1 MIKRHKEVIEMI
13 CSCAVRTD
21 IVYVKNIPYKPF
33 FFDNHMYFVNI
44 HSGELF
50 KLTPIYLG
58 SGETAD
64 MSSLKNYFKE
74 KDIRIVDGATAV
86 N

>member
-1 MIKRHKEVIEMI
+1 MV

-21 IVYVKNIPYKPF
+21 IVYVKNVPYKPF
-33 FFDNHMYFVNI
+33 FFDSHMYFVNI

-50 KLTPIYLG
+50 KPTPIYLG
-58 SGETAD
+58 AGDAAD
-64 MSSLKNYFKE
+64 ISALKNYFKE
-74 KDIRIVDGATAV
+74 NDIRVVDGYLAV